1 MKRFIYKNHL
11 YENIDLSNPINGGV
25 GDGQSFD
32 IGLLAQGAAI
42 EKEHVG
48 DLNDPAK
55 LALALDIARDHLAES
70 PRYYEELAKMEKKL
84 EGESNNVEDGTVID
98 NTISNSNS

>member
-11 YENIDLSNPINGGV
+11 YENVDLSNPIQGGNG
-25 GDGQSFD
+25 DAQTFD
-32 IGLLAQGAAI
+32 IGLLAKGASV
-42 EKEHVG
+42 EREHVG

-70 PRYYEELAKMEKKL
+70 PRYYDELEKMEKKL
-84 EGESNNVEDGTVID
+84 ESDKETPDLSM
-98 NTISNSNS
+98 